1 MAKKYFSLTDW
12 YWKLFFKLSEISDKS
27 FKQSK

>member
-12 YWKLFFKLSEISDKS
+12 YWKLFFKLSTIADKNTD
-27 FKQSK
+27 KGK